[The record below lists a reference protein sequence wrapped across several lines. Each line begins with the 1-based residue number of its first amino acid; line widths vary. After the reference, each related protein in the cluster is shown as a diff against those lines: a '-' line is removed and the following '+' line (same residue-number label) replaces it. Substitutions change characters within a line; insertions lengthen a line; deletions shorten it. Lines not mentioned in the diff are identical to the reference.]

1 MKKIV
6 VIPTYNEIENLD
18 DIVRAVL
25 AVDPQNE
32 VLVVDDNSPDGTGE
46 RADALARETARV
58 HVLHRAG
65 KEGIGPAYK
74 AGFQRAL
81 DLGAD
86 LVVQMDADF
95 SHPVDK
101 LPSFYERI
109 ESCDLVLGSRYI
121 DGVTVVNWPMGRL
134 ILSYYGNVYAQLVLG
149 GLPHGVPIKDM
160 TGGFKCWRR
169 EVLEAIDLPNVRSN
183 GYAFQIE
190 MSYRA
195 WRMGFRIEEEPIV
208 FVDRQRGTS
217 KMQLRIAIEA
227 LAMVWWLRLLSLLG
241 RLEPRHAPRIP
252 QKLDPNAP
260 SPHGDAPASDAD
272 AGRRRAV

>member
-18 DIVRAVL
+18 AIVHAVL
-25 AVDPQNE
+25 DVDRENE
-32 VLVVDDNSPDGTGE
+32 VLVVDDASPDGTGD
-46 RADALARETARV
+46 RADALAIENARV
-58 HVLHRAG
+58 HVLHRSA

-74 AGFQRAL
+74 EGFQRAL

-86 LVVQMDADF
+86 LIVQMDADF

-109 ESCDLVLGSRYI
+109 QTCDLVLGSRYI

-149 GLPHGVPIKDM
+149 GIRGAVPIKDM

-190 MSYRA
+190 MSYRV
-195 WRMGFRIEEEPIV
+195 WRMGYRIVEEPII
-208 FVDRQRGTS
+208 FLDRRQGTS
-217 KMQLRIAIEA
+217 KMHLSIAIEA
-227 LAMVWWLRLLSLLG
+227 LAIVWWLRLLAAFG
-241 RLEPRHAPRIP
+241 RLE
-252 QKLDPNAP
+252 
-260 SPHGDAPASDAD
+260 
-272 AGRRRAV
+272 RRRPPATAVTGVADEQSSHRHTA

>member
-18 DIVRAVL
+18 AIVRAVL
-25 AVDPQNE
+25 DVDAENE
-32 VLVVDDNSPDGTGE
+32 LLIVDDNSPDATGK
-46 RADALARETARV
+46 RADELAAEEPRL

-74 AGFQRAL
+74 DGFQRAL

-86 LVVQMDADF
+86 LIVQMDADF
-95 SHPVDK
+95 SHPVEK
-101 LPSFYERI
+101 LPYFYERI
-109 ESCDLVLGSRYI
+109 EECDLVLGSRYI

-149 GLPHGVPIKDM
+149 GIPYGVPIKDM

-169 EVLEAIDLPNVRSN
+169 EVLEAIDLRSVRSN

-195 WRMGFRIEEEPIV
+195 WRMGYRIEEEPIV
-208 FVDRQRGTS
+208 FVDRKRGTS
-217 KMQLRIAIEA
+217 KMQLRIALEA
-227 LAMVWWLRLLSLLG
+227 LAVVWWIRLLSMLG
-241 RLEPRHAPRIP
+241 RLEKRP
-252 QKLDPNAP
+252 DP
-260 SPHGDAPASDAD
+260 APASGD
-272 AGRRRAV
+272 GSRRSGSSRRAV